1 MKRLVLQYRYAN
13 FSPILL
19 LSKEMSI
26 LSREIPILSS
36 DIILSMISREASIMS
51 WEVSILSK
59 EILSREQSLPTS
71 LLSLKK
77 NKEKCHRKTLL
88 FCSIARCSESHSLQ
102 LTMYNGMA
110 FVNTKCT
117 CLSDASNLRALL
129 YIQIKS

>member
-1 MKRLVLQYRYAN
+1 
-13 FSPILL
+13 
-19 LSKEMSI
+19 MSI

-36 DIILSMISREASIMS
+36 DIILSMISREASMS

-102 LTMYNGMA
+102 LTMYNVMA